1 MSLQENT
8 FLRDVDPSLYSAHK
22 KLETCTIDPPLSDH
36 FLLSPLQK
44 LIVYAIIPPW
54 QGSVDIAMSYKAPF
68 SIINTKREKEAL
80 GYPAPLIF
88 VCCKVQL

>member
-44 LIVYAIIPPW
+44 LIVYAIIPP
-54 QGSVDIAMSYKAPF
+54 
-68 SIINTKREKEAL
+68 
-80 GYPAPLIF
+80 
-88 VCCKVQL
+88 